1 MYFAPDNNNM
11 IGAPSRAEQKEWRN
25 QHDTQAILAAG
36 RQALLDVEQGMHH
49 DELPLPNWR
58 DSVSEDKMNVN
69 NFIRDMNQLNHHHQQ
84 QQLPQSRQ
92 RNNKNQSQQHQQ
104 QQRNEKMRELEK
116 EVIVSKFNPN

>member
-1 MYFAPDNNNM
+1 M

-69 NFIRDMNQLNHHHQQ
+69 NFIRDMNQLHHHQQ
-84 QQLPQSRQ
+84 QQQQLPHSRQ
-92 RNNKNQSQQHQQ
+92 KNNKNQTQQHQQ

-116 EVIVSKFNPN
+116 EVIISKFNPN